1 MAGLERIAV
10 WVLALILSALGV
22 ARLFMPDEE
31 IEPVFL
37 PAQTESVA
45 STQSGALP
53 ERVPG
58 TSLQI
63 QALMQYEGPYWEDGT
78 GEHVS
83 NVAALML
90 YNPSGNGISYG
101 QVFLTLEGQAYVF
114 EFTYLPAGGRLLVPE
129 KNRMP
134 YVRGKV
140 TDCRSGQ
147 MVTGNF
153 GAEKNGICLTPKGMS
168 GIVVENQTDRTLD
181 NVQLYYKLYLND
193 EGVYVGGTTYQM
205 AVGSIPA
212 GSKQEITPNHFVW
225 DYSAVVDI
233 QTGEPRVL
241 TNSPTNGNL

>member
-1 MAGLERIAV
+1 MAGLERIIL
-10 WVLALILSALGV
+10 WILALILSALGM
-22 ARLFMPDEE
+22 ARFFMPDEE
-31 IEPVFL
+31 VGPAFL
-37 PAQTESVA
+37 PAQTETIA
-45 STQSGALP
+45 PQQTGALP

-101 QVFLTLEGQAYVF
+101 QVFLTLRGQEYVF

-129 KNRMP
+129 KNRLP

-140 TDCRSGQ
+140 TDCRCGQ
-147 MVTGNF
+147 LVTGEF
-153 GAEKNGICLTPKGMS
+153 GVENAGFNLTKNGMS
-168 GIVVENQTDRTLD
+168 GIVLENQTDRDLE
-181 NVQLYYKLYLND
+181 NVQLYYKLYLGD

-205 AVGSIPA
+205 SVGSLPA
-212 GSKQEITPNHFVW
+212 GGKQEITPSHFVW

-233 QTGEPRVL
+233 QTGEQ
-241 TNSPTNGNL
+241 